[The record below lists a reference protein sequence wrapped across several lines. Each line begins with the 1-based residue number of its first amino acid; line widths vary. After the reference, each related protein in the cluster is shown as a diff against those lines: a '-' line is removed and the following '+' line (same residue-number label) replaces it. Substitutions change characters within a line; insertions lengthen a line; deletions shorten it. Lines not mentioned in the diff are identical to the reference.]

1 MRTLRPEKSWCTP
14 GHTAGERE
22 SPDLY
27 STSCC
32 TQGPH
37 SQLTPLTCKVSVLVM
52 FPLRF
57 GSIWLVM
64 SRGIV
69 QNFCWKPEWQ
79 YHLCSHTGLSS
90 RCHPSVQTPTPLLQS
105 PELEPRLTPCSLSS
119 GQSYPG
125 QMKCRW
131 SSRDPQGVPGV
142 TPGVPI
148 PLLSAEPLQG
158 LR

>member
-1 MRTLRPEKSWCTP
+1 MVHSRSHSWRTRVP
-14 GHTAGERE
+14 GPVFYLMLHTGTSQSTDSSYLQSQRLGHVS
-22 SPDLY
+22 SPL
-27 STSCC
+27 
-32 TQGPH
+32 GN
-37 SQLTPLTCKVSVLVM
+37 
-52 FPLRF
+52 
-57 GSIWLVM
+57 IWLVM

-69 QNFCWKPEWQ
+69 QNFCWKPEWR

-90 RCHPSVQTPTPLLQS
+90 QCPPSVQTPTPLLQS
-105 PELEPRLTPCSLSS
+105 PELEPRLAPCSLSS